1 LAHLLLPRHTKPT
14 LRQKQKSQISHRT
27 DSVDKIISDNKV
39 DSKTSLIFD
48 IHCQANKSKMDSLG
62 EIFRKER
69 EKRNLLLR
77 QVSSSID
84 MDQAVLSKIE
94 REERKATKQQL
105 IDLIKFYEL
114 DEKQIMVEWNS
125 QKLLNQLKSENY
137 AIDILNQS
145 IKKLKA
151 KK

>member
-1 LAHLLLPRHTKPT
+1 MAHLVLPVT
-14 LRQKQKSQISHRT
+14 QANASQNQKSQISHRT
-27 DSVDKIISDNKV
+27 DNVDKIISDNKV

-77 QVSSSID
+77 QVASSID

>member
-1 LAHLLLPRHTKPT
+1 
-14 LRQKQKSQISHRT
+14 
-27 DSVDKIISDNKV
+27 
-39 DSKTSLIFD
+39 
-48 IHCQANKSKMDSLG
+48 MDSLG

-77 QVSSSID
+77 QVASSID

-114 DEKQIMVEWNS
+114 NEKQVMVEWNS

>member
-1 LAHLLLPRHTKPT
+1 
-14 LRQKQKSQISHRT
+14 
-27 DSVDKIISDNKV
+27 
-39 DSKTSLIFD
+39 
-48 IHCQANKSKMDSLG
+48 MDSLG

-77 QVSSSID
+77 QVASSID

-105 IDLIKFYEL
+105 IDLIKFYQL

-137 AIDILNQS
+137 AIDILNKS

-151 KK
+151 KSN

>member
-1 LAHLLLPRHTKPT
+1 
-14 LRQKQKSQISHRT
+14 
-27 DSVDKIISDNKV
+27 
-39 DSKTSLIFD
+39 
-48 IHCQANKSKMDSLG
+48 MDSLG

-69 EKRNLLLR
+69 EKRGLLLR
-77 QVSSSID
+77 HVASSID

-105 IDLIKFYEL
+105 IHLIQFYDL
-114 DEKQIMVEWNS
+114 DEKAIMVEWHS
-125 QKLLNQLKSENY
+125 QQLLKQLKSEVY

>member
-1 LAHLLLPRHTKPT
+1 
-14 LRQKQKSQISHRT
+14 
-27 DSVDKIISDNKV
+27 
-39 DSKTSLIFD
+39 
-48 IHCQANKSKMDSLG
+48 MDSLG

-77 QVSSSID
+77 QVASSID

>member
-1 LAHLLLPRHTKPT
+1 
-14 LRQKQKSQISHRT
+14 
-27 DSVDKIISDNKV
+27 
-39 DSKTSLIFD
+39 
-48 IHCQANKSKMDSLG
+48 MDSLG

-69 EKRNLLLR
+69 EKRGLLLR
-77 QVSSSID
+77 HVASSID

-105 IDLIKFYEL
+105 IHLIQFYDL
-114 DEKQIMVEWNS
+114 DEKEIMIEWHS
-125 QKLLNQLKSENY
+125 QKLLKQLKSEVY

>member
-1 LAHLLLPRHTKPT
+1 
-14 LRQKQKSQISHRT
+14 
-27 DSVDKIISDNKV
+27 
-39 DSKTSLIFD
+39 
-48 IHCQANKSKMDSLG
+48 
-62 EIFRKER
+62 
-69 EKRNLLLR
+69 
-77 QVSSSID
+77 